1 MAKAKKKSF
10 HHKVVQRQ
18 KRMLKSNW
26 TGEVERFAK
35 ELPVLLIQDRSKI
48 DGHSLALGTPNTY
61 RGDSFLRNAIDRDLQ
76 LQGLEMMFYPSVVQ
90 LWDQMPRVLQLG
102 QRAVQAFDEGEN
114 FLNTPLS
121 QLDRLF
127 PSCLLLDVRPLQWTL
142 FDEELDHVFVY
153 PVYDDKTDCVLL
165 YYVGA
170 GPKGWALAIESKLIL
185 NGGNFDTAR
194 AFSEAEHR
202 RAWILQLGGMGTCVD
217 APFYFDPFLDEQEF
231 GAVVDNIVA
240 MAVSDRTTLAP
251 SEEDGVEV
259 LTALLDYVP
268 EEESEEEAGSLVASS
283 APVGEDGRKVE
294 DSGAMTPSIEGVVG
308 GSVPNGEADVP
319 DDVTGAPGISGAG
332 EPGTALL
339 HADDKAGGSESD
351 GEAGVSADDGEFAI
365 KGLLADGRPQED
377 PRLEEAWLENLRL
390 QEELENMREGY
401 DKAISEANFK
411 LASTLHRT
419 RTLELEAEALR
430 QQNSSLA
437 GRSALL
443 ERLRLPQSPAEAL
456 DLAQEAFSDRLLFLP
471 PARKS
476 AEAFTHG
483 STSEVWEVLRSM
495 AVVLYPLIFG
505 QEGGH
510 VAKRFQD
517 QTGFELT
524 LRDMKAN
531 KRNQAFARLR
541 TVDYNGSVHDMTA
554 HVKGRSN
561 KPGETLRVHF
571 FADYDSNKL
580 VIGHCGE
587 HLPTAK
593 TNSL

>member
-1 MAKAKKKSF
+1 
-10 HHKVVQRQ
+10 
-18 KRMLKSNW
+18 MLKANW
-26 TGEVERFAK
+26 ESEVERFSK
-35 ELPVLLIQDRSKI
+35 ELPTLLVQDRAKI
-48 DGHSLALGTPNTY
+48 DGHPLARGTRNTY

-76 LQGLEMMFYPSVVQ
+76 LQGMEMMFYPSVVQ
-90 LWDQMPRVLQLG
+90 LWEEMPRVLQLG
-102 QRAVQAFDEGEN
+102 PRAVQAFDEGEN
-114 FLNTPLS
+114 FLGTPLG
-121 QLDRLF
+121 QLERLF
-127 PSCLLLDVRPLQWTL
+127 PCCLLLDVRPLQWTL

-153 PVYDDKTDCVLL
+153 PVYDDKTDSVLL

-185 NGGNFDTAR
+185 NGENFDTAR

-231 GAVVDNIVA
+231 GAVVDNIIA

-251 SEEDGVEV
+251 TEEDGVEV

-268 EEESEEEAGSLVASS
+268 EEEPEEGPEEEPAAGAVAEGDEGECGTEEAGRGQSQADCGAAAMMANAGVDAPAGAVGASGSLGAAAAAGV
-283 APVGEDGRKVE
+283 
-294 DSGAMTPSIEGVVG
+294 SGASGAAAGPDVSELPETAMEG
-308 GSVPNGEADVP
+308 A
-319 DDVTGAPGISGAG
+319 AG
-332 EPGTALL
+332 EP
-339 HADDKAGGSESD
+339 
-351 GEAGVSADDGEFAI
+351 VV

-390 QEELENMREGY
+390 QEELDKVREGY

-443 ERLRLPQSPAEAL
+443 ERLRLPQTPAEAL
-456 DLAQEAFSDRLLFLP
+456 ELAADAFPDRLLLLP

-483 STSEVWEVLRSM
+483 STAEVWEVLRSM
-495 AVVLYPLIFG
+495 AVVLHPLIFG

-524 LRDMKAN
+524 LRDMKVN

-541 TVDYNGSVHDMTA
+541 TVEYNGTVHDMTA

-561 KPGETLRVHF
+561 KLGETLRVHF
-571 FADYDSNKL
+571 FADYEQNRL

>member
-18 KRMLKSNW
+18 KRMLKNNW
-26 TGEVERFAK
+26 TGEVERFSK
-35 ELPVLLIQDRSKI
+35 ELPALLVQDRIKI
-48 DGHSLALGTPNTY
+48 DGHPLALGTPNTY

-90 LWDQMPRVLQLG
+90 LWDEMPRVLQLG

-114 FLNTPLS
+114 FLNTPLG

-153 PVYDDKTDCVLL
+153 PVYDDKTGSVLL

-185 NGGNFDTAR
+185 NGENFDTAR

-231 GAVVDNIVA
+231 GAVVDNIIA

-259 LTALLDYVP
+259 LTALLDYAP
-268 EEESEEEAGSLVASS
+268 EEELEEEELQGEPEALLASP
-283 APVGEDGRKVE
+283 AAEGEKGE
-294 DSGAMTPSIEGVVG
+294 SGAQAPDAVALRTEGDAKG
-308 GSVPNGEADVP
+308 TGPNGGIDAAGDV
-319 DDVTGAPGISGAG
+319 VGAPGSPGSGVPADAAD
-332 EPGTALL
+332 EP
-339 HADDKAGGSESD
+339 
-351 GEAGVSADDGEFAI
+351 AI
-365 KGLLADGRPQED
+365 KGLLADGRPQAD

-390 QEELENMREGY
+390 QEELEGMREGY

-443 ERLRLPQSPAEAL
+443 ERLHLPQAPAEAL
-456 DLAQEAFSDRLLFLP
+456 DLAQEAFPDRLLFLP

-476 AEAFTHG
+476 AEAFIHG
-483 STSEVWEVLRSM
+483 STAEVWEVLRSM
-495 AVVLYPLIFG
+495 AVVLHPLIFG

-541 TVDYNGSVHDMTA
+541 TVEYNGAVHDMTA

-571 FADYDSNKL
+571 FADYGQNRL

>member
-18 KRMLKSNW
+18 KRILKSNW
-26 TGEVERFAK
+26 SAEVDRFSK
-35 ELPVLLIQDRSKI
+35 ELPALLMQDRQKI
-48 DGHSLALGTPNTY
+48 DGHPLAAGTPNTY

-76 LQGLEMMFYPSVVQ
+76 LQGLEVMFYPSIVQ
-90 LWDQMPRVLQLG
+90 LWERMPRVLQLG
-102 QRAVQAFDEGEN
+102 PRAVQAFDEGEN
-114 FLNTPLS
+114 FLGTPLR

-127 PSCLLLDVRPLQWTL
+127 PSCLLVDVRPLQWTL
-142 FDEELDHVFVY
+142 FDEELDHVFVF
-153 PVYDDKTDCVLL
+153 PVYDDKADCVLL

-185 NGGNFDTAR
+185 NGENFDTAR

-202 RAWILQLGGMGTCVD
+202 RAWIMQLSGMGTCVD
-217 APFYFDPFLDEQEF
+217 APFYYDPFLDEQEF

-240 MAVSDRTTLAP
+240 MAVSDRATLLT

-259 LTALLDYVP
+259 LTALLDYTP
-268 EEESEEEAGSLVASS
+268 EEESPGEVEPTADEPP
-283 APVGEDGRKVE
+283 AP
-294 DSGAMTPSIEGVVG
+294 SP
-308 GSVPNGEADVP
+308 
-319 DDVTGAPGISGAG
+319 
-332 EPGTALL
+332 
-339 HADDKAGGSESD
+339 
-351 GEAGVSADDGEFAI
+351 EAGVSAEEVPADAELSPDASEPDAAEPAAGEEAAPIAGFLTDGAP
-365 KGLLADGRPQED
+365 RSED

-390 QEELENMREGY
+390 QEELEAARAGF
-401 DKAISEANFK
+401 DKAVSEANFK

-419 RTLELEAEALR
+419 RTLEMEAEALR
-430 QQNSSLA
+430 KENGSLRTRA
-437 GRSALL
+437 SLVDN
-443 ERLRLPQSPAEAL
+443 LRLPQTPAEAL
-456 DLAQEAFSDRLLFLP
+456 RLAADAFPDRLLFLP
-471 PARKS
+471 PAVKS
-476 AEAFTHG
+476 AEEFSHG
-483 STSEVWEVLRSM
+483 STAEVWDVLRAM
-495 AVVLYPLIFG
+495 AAVLHPLIFG

-517 QTGFELT
+517 KAGFELT

-541 TVDYNGSVHDMTA
+541 TVEYNQKVHDMTA

-571 FADYDSNKL
+571 FADYDQGKL

-587 HLPTAK
+587 HLPTSK
-593 TNSL
+593 TASL

>member
-18 KRMLKSNW
+18 KRILKSNW
-26 TGEVERFAK
+26 SAEVDRFSK
-35 ELPVLLIQDRSKI
+35 ELPALLMQDRQKI
-48 DGHSLALGTPNTY
+48 DGHPLAAGTPNTY

-76 LQGLEMMFYPSVVQ
+76 LQGLEVMFYPSIVQ
-90 LWDQMPRVLQLG
+90 LWERMPRVLQLG
-102 QRAVQAFDEGEN
+102 LRAVQAFDEGEN
-114 FLNTPLS
+114 FLGTPLR

-127 PSCLLLDVRPLQWTL
+127 PSCLLVDVRPLQWTL
-142 FDEELDHVFVY
+142 FDEELDHVFVF
-153 PVYDDKTDCVLL
+153 PIYDDKADCVLL

-185 NGGNFDTAR
+185 NGENFDTAR

-202 RAWILQLGGMGTCVD
+202 RAWIMQLSGMGTCVD
-217 APFYFDPFLDEQEF
+217 APFYYDPFLDEQEF

-240 MAVSDRTTLAP
+240 MAVSDRATLLA

-259 LTALLDYVP
+259 LTALLDYTP
-268 EEESEEEAGSLVASS
+268 EEESPGEVEPTADEPP
-283 APVGEDGRKVE
+283 AP
-294 DSGAMTPSIEGVVG
+294 SP
-308 GSVPNGEADVP
+308 
-319 DDVTGAPGISGAG
+319 
-332 EPGTALL
+332 
-339 HADDKAGGSESD
+339 
-351 GEAGVSADDGEFAI
+351 EAGVSAEEGPAAAEPSPDAPEPDAAEPAAGEEAAPIASFLTDGAP
-365 KGLLADGRPQED
+365 RSED

-390 QEELENMREGY
+390 QEELEAARAGF
-401 DKAISEANFK
+401 DKAVSEANFK

-419 RTLELEAEALR
+419 RTLEMEAEALR
-430 QQNSSLA
+430 KENGSLRTRA
-437 GRSALL
+437 SLVDN
-443 ERLRLPQSPAEAL
+443 LRLPQTPAEAL
-456 DLAQEAFSDRLLFLP
+456 RLAADAFPDRLLFLP
-471 PARKS
+471 PAVKS
-476 AEAFTHG
+476 AEEFSHG
-483 STSEVWEVLRSM
+483 STAEVWDVLRAM
-495 AVVLYPLIFG
+495 AAVLHPLIFG

-517 QTGFELT
+517 KAGFELT

-541 TVDYNGSVHDMTA
+541 TVEYNQKVHDMTA

-571 FADYDSNKL
+571 FADYDQGKL

-587 HLPTAK
+587 HLPTSK
-593 TNSL
+593 TASL

>member
-18 KRMLKSNW
+18 KRMLKGNW
-26 TGEVERFAK
+26 GTEVERFSK
-35 ELPVLLIQDRSKI
+35 ELPALLKQDRQKI
-48 DGHSLALGTPNTY
+48 ADHPLAAGTPNTY

-76 LQGLEMMFYPSVVQ
+76 LQGLEVMFYPAIVQ
-90 LWDQMPRVLQLG
+90 LWERMPRVLQLG
-102 QRAVQAFDEGEN
+102 PRAVQAFDEGEN
-114 FLNTPLS
+114 FLGTPLG

-127 PSCLLLDVRPLQWTL
+127 PSCLLVDVRPLEWTL
-142 FDEELDHVFVY
+142 FDEELDHVFVF
-153 PVYDDKTDCVLL
+153 PVYDDGSDSVLL

-185 NGGNFDTAR
+185 NGENFDTAR

-202 RAWILQLGGMGTCVD
+202 RAWIMQLSGMGTCVD

-240 MAVSDRTTLAP
+240 MAVSDRATLLA

-259 LTALLDYVP
+259 LTALLDYSP
-268 EEESEEEAGSLVASS
+268 EEEEPAAPEEAAAMAGDSPADGAEPEEAPSDLLPAASS
-283 APVGEDGRKVE
+283 AEETELAEGDGRVAGLLT
-294 DSGAMTPSIEGVVG
+294 D
-308 GSVPNGEADVP
+308 
-319 DDVTGAPGISGAG
+319 GAPRS
-332 EPGTALL
+332 
-339 HADDKAGGSESD
+339 
-351 GEAGVSADDGEFAI
+351 
-365 KGLLADGRPQED
+365 ED

-390 QEELENMREGY
+390 QEELETARAGF
-401 DKAISEANFK
+401 DKAVSEANFK

-419 RTLELEAEALR
+419 RTLETEAEALR
-430 QQNSSLA
+430 KENGSLRTRA
-437 GRSALL
+437 SLMDN
-443 ERLRLPQSPAEAL
+443 LRLPQTPADAL
-456 DLAQEAFSDRLLFLP
+456 QLAAAAFPDRLLFLP
-471 PARKS
+471 PAVKS
-476 AEAFTHG
+476 AEEFTHG
-483 STSEVWEVLRSM
+483 STSEVWDVLRAM
-495 AVVLYPLIFG
+495 AVVLYPLVFG

-517 QTGFELT
+517 QAGFELT

-541 TVDYNGSVHDMTA
+541 TVEYNQKVHDMTA

-571 FADYDSNKL
+571 FADYDQGKL

-587 HLPTAK
+587 HLPTSK
-593 TNSL
+593 TASL

>member
-18 KRMLKSNW
+18 KRILKSNW
-26 TGEVERFAK
+26 SAEVDRFSK
-35 ELPVLLIQDRSKI
+35 ELPALLMQDRQKI
-48 DGHSLALGTPNTY
+48 DGHPLAAGTPNTY

-76 LQGLEMMFYPSVVQ
+76 LQGLEVMFYPSIVQ
-90 LWDQMPRVLQLG
+90 LWERMPRVLQLG
-102 QRAVQAFDEGEN
+102 PRAVQAFDEGEN
-114 FLNTPLS
+114 FLGTPLR

-127 PSCLLLDVRPLQWTL
+127 PSCLLVDVRPLQWTL
-142 FDEELDHVFVY
+142 FDEELDHVFVF
-153 PVYDDKTDCVLL
+153 PIYDDKADCVLL

-185 NGGNFDTAR
+185 NGENFDTAR

-202 RAWILQLGGMGTCVD
+202 RAWIMQLSGMGTCVD
-217 APFYFDPFLDEQEF
+217 APFYYDPFLDEQEF

-240 MAVSDRTTLAP
+240 MAVSDRATLLA

-259 LTALLDYVP
+259 LTALLDYTP
-268 EEESEEEAGSLVASS
+268 EEES
-283 APVGEDGRKVE
+283 P
-294 DSGAMTPSIEGVVG
+294 
-308 GSVPNGEADVP
+308 GEAEPKGDEP
-319 DDVTGAPGISGAG
+319 PAPS
-332 EPGTALL
+332 P
-339 HADDKAGGSESD
+339 
-351 GEAGVSADDGEFAI
+351 EAGVSAEEGPAAAEPSPDAPEPDAAEPAAGEEAAPIAGFLTDGAP
-365 KGLLADGRPQED
+365 RSED

-390 QEELENMREGY
+390 QEELEAARAGF
-401 DKAISEANFK
+401 DKAVSEANFK

-419 RTLELEAEALR
+419 RTLEMEAEALR
-430 QQNSSLA
+430 KENGSLRTRA
-437 GRSALL
+437 SLVDN
-443 ERLRLPQSPAEAL
+443 LRLPQTPAEAL
-456 DLAQEAFSDRLLFLP
+456 RLAADAFPDRLLFLP
-471 PARKS
+471 PAVKS
-476 AEAFTHG
+476 AEEFSHG
-483 STSEVWEVLRSM
+483 STAEVWDVLRAM
-495 AVVLYPLIFG
+495 AAVLHPLIFG

-517 QTGFELT
+517 KAGFELT

-541 TVDYNGSVHDMTA
+541 TVEYNQKVHDTTA

-571 FADYDSNKL
+571 FADYDQGKL

-587 HLPTAK
+587 HLPTSK
-593 TNSL
+593 TASL

>member
-18 KRMLKSNW
+18 KRILKSNW
-26 TGEVERFAK
+26 SAEVDRFSK
-35 ELPVLLIQDRSKI
+35 ELPALLMQDRQKI
-48 DGHSLALGTPNTY
+48 DGHPLAAGTPNTY

-76 LQGLEMMFYPSVVQ
+76 LQGLEVMFYPSIVQ
-90 LWDQMPRVLQLG
+90 LWERMPRVLQLG
-102 QRAVQAFDEGEN
+102 PRAVQAFDEGEN
-114 FLNTPLS
+114 FLGTPLR

-127 PSCLLLDVRPLQWTL
+127 PSCLLVDVRPLQWTL
-142 FDEELDHVFVY
+142 FDEELDHVFVF
-153 PVYDDKTDCVLL
+153 PVYDDKADCVLL

-185 NGGNFDTAR
+185 NGENFDTAR

-202 RAWILQLGGMGTCVD
+202 RAWIMQLSGMGTCVD
-217 APFYFDPFLDEQEF
+217 APFYYDPFLDEQEF

-240 MAVSDRTTLAP
+240 MAVSDRATLLT

-259 LTALLDYVP
+259 LTALLDYTP
-268 EEESEEEAGSLVASS
+268 EEE
-283 APVGEDGRKVE
+283 AP
-294 DSGAMTPSIEGVVG
+294 
-308 GSVPNGEADVP
+308 GEAEP
-319 DDVTGAPGISGAG
+319 KDDEPPAPS
-332 EPGTALL
+332 P
-339 HADDKAGGSESD
+339 
-351 GEAGVSADDGEFAI
+351 EAGVSAEEGPAAAEPSPDAPEPDAAEPVAGEEAVPI
-365 KGLLADGRPQED
+365 VGLLTDGAPRSED

-390 QEELENMREGY
+390 QEELEAVRAGF
-401 DKAISEANFK
+401 DKAVSEANFK

-419 RTLELEAEALR
+419 RTLEMEAEALR
-430 QQNSSLA
+430 KENGSLRTRA
-437 GRSALL
+437 SLVDN
-443 ERLRLPQSPAEAL
+443 LRLPQTPAEAL
-456 DLAQEAFSDRLLFLP
+456 WLAADAFPDRLLFLP
-471 PARKS
+471 PAVKS
-476 AEAFTHG
+476 AEEFSHG
-483 STSEVWEVLRSM
+483 STAEVWDVLRAM
-495 AVVLYPLIFG
+495 AAVLHPLIFG

-517 QTGFELT
+517 QAGFELT

-541 TVDYNGSVHDMTA
+541 TVEYNQKVHDMTA

-571 FADYDSNKL
+571 FADYDQGKL

-587 HLPTAK
+587 HLPTSK
-593 TNSL
+593 TASL

>member
-18 KRMLKSNW
+18 KRILKSNW
-26 TGEVERFAK
+26 SAEVDRFSK
-35 ELPVLLIQDRSKI
+35 ELPALLMQDRQKI
-48 DGHSLALGTPNTY
+48 DGHPLAAGTPNTY

-76 LQGLEMMFYPSVVQ
+76 LQGLEVMFYPSIVQ
-90 LWDQMPRVLQLG
+90 LWERMPRVLQLG
-102 QRAVQAFDEGEN
+102 PRAVQAFDEGEN
-114 FLNTPLS
+114 FLGTPLR

-127 PSCLLLDVRPLQWTL
+127 PSCLLVDVRPLQWTL
-142 FDEELDHVFVY
+142 FDEELDHVFVF
-153 PVYDDKTDCVLL
+153 PIYDDKADCVLL

-185 NGGNFDTAR
+185 NGENFDTAR

-202 RAWILQLGGMGTCVD
+202 RAWIMQLSGMGTCVD
-217 APFYFDPFLDEQEF
+217 APFYYDPFLDEQEF

-240 MAVSDRTTLAP
+240 MAVSDRATLLA

-259 LTALLDYVP
+259 LTALLDYTP
-268 EEESEEEAGSLVASS
+268 EEE
-283 APVGEDGRKVE
+283 
-294 DSGAMTPSIEGVVG
+294 
-308 GSVPNGEADVP
+308 
-319 DDVTGAPGISGAG
+319 APGEV
-332 EPGTALL
+332 EPTADEPP
-339 HADDKAGGSESD
+339 APSP
-351 GEAGVSADDGEFAI
+351 EAGVSAEEGPAAAESSLDAPEPDAAEPAAGEEAAPI
-365 KGLLADGRPQED
+365 AGLLTDGAPRSED

-390 QEELENMREGY
+390 QEELEAARAGF
-401 DKAISEANFK
+401 DKAVSEANFK

-419 RTLELEAEALR
+419 RTLEMEAEALR
-430 QQNSSLA
+430 KENGSLRTRA
-437 GRSALL
+437 SLVDN
-443 ERLRLPQSPAEAL
+443 LRLPQTPAEAL
-456 DLAQEAFSDRLLFLP
+456 RLAADAFPDRLLFLP
-471 PARKS
+471 PAVKS
-476 AEAFTHG
+476 AEEFPHG
-483 STSEVWEVLRSM
+483 STAEVWDVLRAM
-495 AVVLYPLIFG
+495 AAVLHPLIFG

-517 QTGFELT
+517 QAGFELT

-541 TVDYNGSVHDMTA
+541 TVEYNQKVHDMTA

-571 FADYDSNKL
+571 FADYDQDKL

-587 HLPTAK
+587 HLPTSK
-593 TNSL
+593 TASL

>member
-18 KRMLKSNW
+18 KRILKSVW
-26 TGEVERFAK
+26 ASDVERLGK
-35 ELPVLLIQDRSKI
+35 ELPALLKQDRAKI
-48 DGHSLALGTPNTY
+48 DDHPLAQGTANTY
-61 RGDSFLRNAIDRDLQ
+61 RGDSFLRNAIDRELQ
-76 LQGLEMMFYPSVVQ
+76 LQGLEVMFYPAVAQ
-90 LWDQMPRVLQLG
+90 LWERMPRVLQLSE
-102 QRAVQAFDEGEN
+102 RAVQAFDEGEN
-114 FLNTPLS
+114 FLGTPLG

-127 PSCLLLDVRPLQWTL
+127 PCCLMIDVRPLQWTL

-153 PVYDDKTDCVLL
+153 PIYDDKTDSVLL

-185 NGGNFDTAR
+185 NGENFDTAR

-202 RAWILQLGGMGTCVD
+202 RAWIMQLSGMGTCVD

-240 MAVSDRTTLAP
+240 MAVSDRTVLMS

-259 LTALLDYVP
+259 LTAELDYVP
-268 EEESEEEAGSLVASS
+268 EEPEVAMPEEPVVTDGPAANEKGDPAEEELAATAELPDEPDPHVPFAPEGMDAAASSEEEV
-283 APVGEDGRKVE
+283 R
-294 DSGAMTPSIEGVVG
+294 VVG
-308 GSVPNGEADVP
+308 LLTEGERE
-319 DDVTGAPGISGAG
+319 GI
-332 EPGTALL
+332 
-339 HADDKAGGSESD
+339 
-351 GEAGVSADDGEFAI
+351 
-365 KGLLADGRPQED
+365 D

-390 QEELENMREGY
+390 QEELDEVRSGF
-401 DKAISEANFK
+401 DKAVSEANFK

-419 RTLELEAEALR
+419 RTLEMEAEALR
-430 QQNSSLA
+430 RENGSLR
-437 GRSALL
+437 GRATML
-443 ERLRLPQSPAEAL
+443 ESLRIPQTPLESLRLAES
-456 DLAQEAFSDRLLFLP
+456 AFPDRLLFLP
-471 PARKS
+471 AAVKS
-476 AEAFTHG
+476 AELFTHG
-483 STSEVWEVLRSM
+483 STAEVWDVLRSM
-495 AVVLYPLIFG
+495 AVVLHPLIVG

-541 TVDYNGSVHDMTA
+541 TVEYNGSVHDMTA

-571 FADYDSNKL
+571 FADYNQGKL

-587 HLPTAK
+587 HLPTSK
-593 TNSL
+593 TASL

>member
-18 KRMLKSNW
+18 KRILKSNW
-26 TGEVERFAK
+26 SAEVDRFSK
-35 ELPVLLIQDRSKI
+35 ELPALLMQDRQKI
-48 DGHSLALGTPNTY
+48 DGHPLAAGTPNTY

-76 LQGLEMMFYPSVVQ
+76 LQGLEVMFYPSIVQ
-90 LWDQMPRVLQLG
+90 LWERMPRVLQLG
-102 QRAVQAFDEGEN
+102 PRAVQAFDEGEN
-114 FLNTPLS
+114 FLGTPLR

-127 PSCLLLDVRPLQWTL
+127 PSCLLVDVRPLQWTL
-142 FDEELDHVFVY
+142 FDEELDHVFVF
-153 PVYDDKTDCVLL
+153 PIYDDKADCVLL

-185 NGGNFDTAR
+185 NGENFDTAR

-202 RAWILQLGGMGTCVD
+202 RAWIMQLSGMGTCVD
-217 APFYFDPFLDEQEF
+217 APFYYDPFLDEQEF

-240 MAVSDRTTLAP
+240 MAVSDRATLLA

-259 LTALLDYVP
+259 LTALLDYMP
-268 EEESEEEAGSLVASS
+268 EEE
-283 APVGEDGRKVE
+283 AP
-294 DSGAMTPSIEGVVG
+294 
-308 GSVPNGEADVP
+308 GEAEP
-319 DDVTGAPGISGAG
+319 KDDEPPAPS
-332 EPGTALL
+332 P
-339 HADDKAGGSESD
+339 
-351 GEAGVSADDGEFAI
+351 EAGVSAEEGPAAAEPSPDAPEPDAAEPVAGEEAVPI
-365 KGLLADGRPQED
+365 VGLLTDGAPRSED

-390 QEELENMREGY
+390 QEELEAVRAGF
-401 DKAISEANFK
+401 DKAVSEANFK

-419 RTLELEAEALR
+419 RTLEMEAEALR
-430 QQNSSLA
+430 KENGSLRTRA
-437 GRSALL
+437 SLVDN
-443 ERLRLPQSPAEAL
+443 LRLPQTPAEAL
-456 DLAQEAFSDRLLFLP
+456 WLAADAFPDRLLFLP
-471 PARKS
+471 PAVKS
-476 AEAFTHG
+476 AEEFSHG
-483 STSEVWEVLRSM
+483 STAEVWDVLRAM
-495 AVVLYPLIFG
+495 AAVLHPLIFG

-517 QTGFELT
+517 QAGFELT

-541 TVDYNGSVHDMTA
+541 TVEYNQKVHDMTA

-571 FADYDSNKL
+571 FADYDQGKL

-587 HLPTAK
+587 HLPTSK
-593 TNSL
+593 TASL